1 MAVKTMMEAIRDA
14 IREEMRTDGKLFIIG
29 EDVGPYG
36 GEMGMTKGL
45 WEEFGEERVKDAPI
59 SEATIVGLGLGAALT
74 GCPSLPEVP
83 FSDFLAIAMDQIV
96 NQAGKMNYMFGGKAR
111 IPMVL
116 RAPVGAYQRGAA
128 QHSQSPEAWF
138 MHTPGIKVVMPSNP
152 ADAKGLLRTAIKDQ
166 SPVLFL
172 EHKKLYHIKGEVPDG
187 DYSIP
192 FGKASIVQSGSDV
205 TVVATAYMVQFAQK
219 AAKKLADK
227 GISCE
232 IIDPRT
238 LVPLDEDGIL
248 ASVRKTGRLVVV
260 HEAPKKCGVGAEIAA
275 LVSEKAWA
283 DLKAPVAR
291 VAGEDVPIPFS
302 PVMEDFVL
310 PDAAK
315 IERAVLE
322 LMERSQ

>member
-14 IREEMRTDGKLFIIG
+14 IREEMRADEKLFIIG

-36 GEMGMTKGL
+36 GEMGLTKGL
-45 WEEFGEERVKDAPI
+45 WEEFGDDRVKDAPI
-59 SEATIVGLGLGAALT
+59 SEATIVGIGLGAALT

-83 FSDFLAIAMDQIV
+83 FSDFLGVGMDQIV
-96 NQAGKMNYMFGGKAR
+96 NQAAKMNYMFGGKAK

-116 RAPVGAYQRGAA
+116 RAPIGAYQRGAA

-138 MHTPGIKVVMPSNP
+138 VHTPGIKVVIPSNP
-152 ADAKGLLRTAIKDQ
+152 ADAKGLIKTAIMDQ

-172 EHKKLYHIKGEVPDG
+172 EHKKLYHIKGEVPED

-192 FGKASIVQSGSDV
+192 FGKANIVQSGSDV
-205 TVVATAYMVQFAQK
+205 TIVATAYMVQFAQK
-219 AAKKLADK
+219 AAKQLANK

-238 LVPLDEDGIL
+238 LVPLDEDSIL
-248 ASVRKTGRLVVV
+248 SSVRKTGRLVVV
-260 HEAPKKCGVGAEIAA
+260 HEAPKTCGVGAEIAA
-275 LVSEKAWA
+275 RVSEKAWTE
-283 DLKAPVAR
+283 LKAPVVR

-310 PDAAK
+310 PNAVK
-315 IERAVLE
+315 IEQAVLR
-322 LMERSQ
+322 LMDKE